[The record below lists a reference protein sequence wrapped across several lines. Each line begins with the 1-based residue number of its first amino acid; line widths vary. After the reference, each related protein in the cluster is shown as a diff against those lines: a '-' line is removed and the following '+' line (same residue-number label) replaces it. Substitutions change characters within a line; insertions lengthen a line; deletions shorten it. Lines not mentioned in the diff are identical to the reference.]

1 MKDNPHL
8 EYYQEIVDDNA
19 IQFDD
24 LDYAI
29 VGVSH
34 DGLFIYDYDRLV
46 ECFVTDTEMTI
57 EEAVEWIDF
66 NVLDTNGGQG
76 FIIMYS
82 NEDI

>member
-8 EYYQEIVDDNA
+8 EYYQEIVDENA

-34 DGLFIYDYDRLV
+34 DGLFIYDYDLSL
-46 ECFVTDTEMTI
+46 I
-57 EEAVEWIDF
+57 HI
-66 NVLDTNGGQG
+66 
-76 FIIMYS
+76 
-82 NEDI
+82 